1 MNEDGGDK
9 NRGFRKICLFCRIK
23 AAGTG
28 FEFWMKSILSK
39 SSFIQLKFLFN
50 SIFHLA
56 NVDEDGEDDHGNEE
70 EGDADPDEPHLLQ
83 LHCHCLHLI
92 SSKIKII
99 LIGTNL
105 PGVPH
110 FRPLF

>member
-39 SSFIQLKFLFN
+39 CRFGG
-50 SIFHLA
+50 LA
-56 NVDEDGEDDHGNEE
+56 NAICPVAPWDW
-70 EGDADPDEPHLLQ
+70 
-83 LHCHCLHLI
+83 
-92 SSKIKII
+92 
-99 LIGTNL
+99 NL
-105 PGVPH
+105 PSLEVKPP
-110 FRPLF
+110 R